1 MNEEINK
8 KVGEHKLYYEAC
20 RPSMKGIAQNYTDHI
35 NAMNAQK
42 ITLYYG
48 VIETD
53 YSRNRY
59 RYNLNMCT
67 SILKRVA
74 RTYILLIIRSI
85 MMYRLIIFFAS
96 SFTSNLLIPFPQTVL
111 DLF

>member
-1 MNEEINK
+1 MSCYIQTVVAIDELADLANRLENLVKSETEQCEGHVIEKMNEEINK

-48 VIETD
+48 VDRKST
-53 YSRNRY
+53 R
-59 RYNLNMCT
+59 LN
-67 SILKRVA
+67 
-74 RTYILLIIRSI
+74 
-85 MMYRLIIFFAS
+85 S
-96 SFTSNLLIPFPQTVL
+96 SH
-111 DLF
+111 

>member
-53 YSRNRY
+53 YSP
-59 RYNLNMCT
+59 
-67 SILKRVA
+67 K
-74 RTYILLIIRSI
+74 
-85 MMYRLIIFFAS
+85 
-96 SFTSNLLIPFPQTVL
+96 
-111 DLF
+111 